1 MGSLLNLS
9 MLYIEVQIFLHLNEF
24 YYFYV
29 DKTSMQTITISEYL
43 DDWLKVQML
52 IGIIFSL
59 KYFQSGVSTA
69 CNFCDFI
76 SWVLYF

>member
-9 MLYIEVQIFLHLNEF
+9 MLYIEVQICLHLNEF

-43 DDWLKVQML
+43 DD
-52 IGIIFSL
+52 
-59 KYFQSGVSTA
+59 
-69 CNFCDFI
+69 
-76 SWVLYF
+76 